1 MLLAGLDIEWTI
13 TGEPIEAC
21 AAPGETINF
30 NWEGPYHN
38 VVDLGRSQH
47 DYDECIF
54 GEDQTEAVEGPWSTT
69 VGEAGHYYYVCGV
82 LGHCAEGMQK
92 AYITVQEGGC

>member
-13 TGEPIEAC
+13 TGEPVLAC
-21 AAPGETINF
+21 VAPGETVNF
-30 NWEGPYHN
+30 NWDGPYHN
-38 VVDLGRSQH
+38 VVDLGADIQAYE
-47 DYDECIF
+47 DCAF

-69 VGEAGHYYYVCGV
+69 LSEEGTYHYVCGV

-92 AYITVQEGGC
+92 ALIIVTEGGC